1 MKYERNWW
9 ILSFKTETKLINANP
24 EFKNSLPS
32 QLAAKLNDN
41 STRVSEIKK
50 YISYYYRTYAT
61 AIDNNKFTL
70 EATADD
76 VYGYIT
82 IKIIFS
88 DKEVTNP

>member
-1 MKYERNWW
+1 MNDN
-9 ILSFKTETKLINANP
+9 T
-24 EFKNSLPS
+24 EFKNLLPS
-32 QLAAKLNDN
+32 QLAAKFNDD

-50 YISYYYRTYAT
+50 CISYYYGAYAA
-61 AIDNNKFTL
+61 AIVNNKFTL

-76 VYGYIT
+76 FYGYIT

>member
-1 MKYERNWW
+1 MND
-9 ILSFKTETKLINANP
+9 NP
-24 EFKNSLPS
+24 EFKNSLSS

-50 YISYYYRTYAT
+50 YISYYSGAYAT

-70 EATADD
+70 EVTADD
-76 VYGYIT
+76 IYGYIT

-88 DKEVTNP
+88 NQEVTNPQSLLSYTATYNGFKTE